1 MKKKVKNIFPFFRSD
16 VSKYFP
22 SLAGKVK
29 ITLIE
34 ASDKIL
40 GAFDERMSKYALSTL
55 TDKGVKIQCRSA
67 VTQITAEHIEMKVRS
82 EPTISPEGTVIPS
95 ADSVTTVQVP
105 YGSLVWAG
113 GIASRPITKAIAASI
128 GGYLSFSLFLISN
141 SARRATHSLS

>member
-29 ITLIE
+29 ITLVE

-55 TDKGVKIQCRSA
+55 TDRGVKIQCRSA

-113 GIASRPITKAIAASI
+113 VLRHDPLPK
-128 GGYLSFSLFLISN
+128 LSLPQ
-141 SARRATHSLS
+141 